1 MVMLEGPAVL
11 MIQKVLAGLGYK
23 KLILDGVLGPQTWAA
38 IKALGNNAAL
48 FGKAIKLVNDKLKKK
63 RKTTDYP
70 EDAGNLLKQ
79 ILETSDADEAKKL
92 IERYYAYQTNQNTN
106 RSTKTRVAKE
116 EKPETA
122 TSTVLKL
129 INRSKGGITTKALS
143 KETGFDSKKITNII
157 YRLKKQNKIKS
168 LGRGIYGAR

>member
-63 RKTTDYP
+63 RKT
-70 EDAGNLLKQ
+70 K
-79 ILETSDADEAKKL
+79 LES
-92 IERYYAYQTNQNTN
+92 I
-106 RSTKTRVAKE
+106 
-116 EKPETA
+116 
-122 TSTVLKL
+122 
-129 INRSKGGITTKALS
+129 
-143 KETGFDSKKITNII
+143 
-157 YRLKKQNKIKS
+157 
-168 LGRGIYGAR
+168 